1 MAIAPGDDTHPTIG
15 RRDLL
20 RLGAAAAA
28 VGGAGALGAGG
39 LLASPARADVT
50 DDGLRLRV
58 EIEEAPDASH
68 NAVALEIGDLTIDE
82 RRLGAGIRA
91 VEQHVHGPGDAHF
104 GSITIRVH
112 QGAGGEL
119 HRWWMDCSAGSNI
132 RKSISVVA
140 LERDG
145 SEARRW
151 NLIDCFPVS
160 YSPRN
165 HDAGSNVACET
176 IVCKMGRVELAGTDP
191 GTGSDQPRLVVD
203 LYDEIGRLLERDTDW
218 EGWHGGGDLL
228 VPAGSRVREDTCG
241 PGSTEV
247 APVVLR
253 GPLTAGRKALC
264 QWITDTVRGEP
275 WKRILVVN
283 EIPKDGTA
291 GKRFVYHDCFPTRY
305 VFPAFS
311 AAGGGNPYEE
321 VTIKPIRIEI
331 G

>member
-1 MAIAPGDDTHPTIG
+1 MAIAPGDDTRPTIG

-39 LLASPARADVT
+39 LLASAARADTT
-50 DDGLRLRV
+50 DDGLRV
-58 EIEEAPDASH
+58 EIEGAPEASH
-68 NAVALEIGDLTIDE
+68 HALALEIGDLTIDE
-82 RRLGAGIRA
+82 RRLGTGNRT
-91 VEQHVHGPGDAHF
+91 VEQRVYGPGDAHF

-112 QGAGGEL
+112 QRAGGEL
-119 HRWWMDCSAGSNI
+119 YQWWLDCSGGSNI
-132 RKSISVVA
+132 RKSISVIA
-140 LERDG
+140 LKRDG

-151 NLIDCFPVS
+151 NFLECFPVS
-160 YSPRN
+160 YSSDN

-191 GTGSDQPRLVVD
+191 GAGSDQPSLVVEIR
-203 LYDEIGRLLERDTDW
+203 DEEGRLLERDTDW

-228 VPAGSRVREDTCG
+228 VPVGNRVREDTCG

-253 GPLTAGRKALC
+253 GPLTGGRKALC
-264 QWITDTVRGEP
+264 DWITATVRGEP
-275 WKRILVVN
+275 WKRTVTVKEIL
-283 EIPKDGTA
+283 KDGGA
-291 GKRFVYHDCFPTRY
+291 GRALVYHDCFPTRY

-311 AAGGGNPYEE
+311 AAGTGNLCEE
-321 VTIKPIRIEI
+321 VTIKPIRLELA
-331 G
+331 